1 MNIIGLTLNPAGA
14 RNFFSPK
21 RPDRLWGPPS
31 FLLRLGCAF
40 GMYGEEDRFIHT
52 VEAMNCADI
61 EKSFTEKQ
69 FLLME
74 TQKVASS
81 AYCTEDSSIDT
92 LHQDVQGGELAEG
105 TDITGSWFVAVFS
118 TTH

>member
-1 MNIIGLTLNPAGA
+1 MVKN
-14 RNFFSPK
+14 RNLY
-21 RPDRLWGPPS
+21 D
-31 FLLRLGCAF
+31 A
-40 GMYGEEDRFIHT
+40 
-52 VEAMNCADI
+52 EAMKCAYI
-61 EKSFTEKQ
+61 KKSFTVKQ
-69 FLLME
+69 FVLKE

-92 LHQDVQGGELAEG
+92 LHQNGEGGQMAEG

>member
-1 MNIIGLTLNPAGA
+1 MEKKTNL
-14 RNFFSPK
+14 
-21 RPDRLWGPPS
+21 
-31 FLLRLGCAF
+31 
-40 GMYGEEDRFIHT
+40 YT

-61 EKSFTEKQ
+61 EKSFRVKQ

-74 TQKVASS
+74 MQKVAS

-92 LHQDVQGGELAEG
+92 LHQDIPGGELAEG

>member
-1 MNIIGLTLNPAGA
+1 VHLACIGKNKDL
-14 RNFFSPK
+14 
-21 RPDRLWGPPS
+21 
-31 FLLRLGCAF
+31 
-40 GMYGEEDRFIHT
+40 YT

-61 EKSFTEKQ
+61 KKSFTVKQ
-69 FLLME
+69 LLLME

-81 AYCTEDSSIDT
+81 ACCTEDSSIDT
-92 LHQDVQGGELAEG
+92 LHQDVEGGEMAEG

>member
-1 MNIIGLTLNPAGA
+1 MGKN
-14 RNFFSPK
+14 R
-21 RPDRLWGPPS
+21 
-31 FLLRLGCAF
+31 
-40 GMYGEEDRFIHT
+40 

-61 EKSFTEKQ
+61 KESFTVKQ

-74 TQKVASS
+74 KQKVASS

-92 LHQDVQGGELAEG
+92 LHQDVEGGEMAEA
-105 TDITGSWFVAVFS
+105 TDITGSWFVEVFS